1 MTNDKRFDKTYVS
14 CNINCY
20 RGRTCELLT
29 LIYCVFVHLRIKKKF
44 RCIILVVKNANVSSL
59 LMSGQN
65 KFVIVLLQVLPVFSY
80 GIAILRKFIGTSS
93 DLRTITECPQFWQS
107 NAK

>member
-1 MTNDKRFDKTYVS
+1 MLVVTLLSWTNVRAAYF
-14 CNINCY
+14 N
-20 RGRTCELLT
+20 L
-29 LIYCVFVHLRIKKKF
+29 LRIRARAYKKKF

-59 LMSGQN
+59 LMSRQN